1 MNYQHLL
8 YFRAVAV
15 AGGITSAARRLRLT
29 PPTLSAQVRVLEEA
43 LGTTL
48 FERNARGMTLTEDG
62 HVVLRY
68 ADRIFALGDEM
79 KQALHARTSQAL
91 RVGIELSSFPATVQP
106 LLVALGGGAALA
118 GGEASERSER
128 VVCSFST
135 HEELLSGLKSLE
147 LDLVLAS
154 VGLALAPDLA
164 SRLVSETAVAFFGNN
179 AAVKSLREG
188 FPQSLHGASFIAPPK
203 SSLRNAVERWL
214 EQKSVRLSTNVELGD
229 ASLAASLAADGVG
242 LIVAPVSAGAEL
254 RKRYELSMLGVV
266 DGVCA
271 CIHATAQSGRLE
283 HLVAAL
289 LQTAA
294 PPAALR
300 ASGAR

>member
-48 FERNARGMTLTEDG
+48 FERNARGMTLTDSG

-79 KQALHARTSQAL
+79 KQALHERTSQAL
-91 RVGIELSSFPATVQP
+91 RVGVELSSFPATVRP
-106 LLVALGGGAALA
+106 LLVALA
-118 GGEASERSER
+118 GGETGERSER
-128 VVCSFST
+128 VVCSFGT
-135 HEELLSGLKSLE
+135 HDELLSGLKSLD
-147 LDLVLAS
+147 LDVVLAS
-154 VGLALAPDLA
+154 VGLAHAPDLA

-179 AAVKSLREG
+179 AAVMALRQG
-188 FPQSLHGASFIAPPK
+188 FPQSLQGASFVAPPR
-203 SSLRNAVERWL
+203 SLLRNAVERWL
-214 EQKSVRLSTNVELGD
+214 EQKNVRLSPNVELGD

-254 RKRYELSMLGVV
+254 HKRYELSMLGVV

-271 CIHATAQSGRLE
+271 CIHATALSVRLE
-283 HLVAAL
+283 HLVPAL